1 MFSALIRQ
9 VSRQF
14 TIGLMLFFVAWG
26 VHALPGTEDE
36 IRERLVAAGQLC
48 RAGDDC
54 GVVVAAGPVEPRT
67 GEEVYTQYCFACHST
82 GVSGAPVIGDITAW
96 QPRIDKGN
104 DTLLGTMKNGIN
116 AMPPM
121 GTCMNC
127 SDDELLAS
135 LDHMVNS
142 AGQ

>member
-1 MFSALIRQ
+1 MFPKLSRQ
-9 VSRQF
+9 VDRQF
-14 TIGLMLFFVAWG
+14 TIGLCLVFLAWG
-26 VHALPGTEDE
+26 VNALPGTEDE
-36 IRERLVAAGQLC
+36 IRDRLVAAGKLC

-67 GEEVYTQYCFACHST
+67 GEEIYNQYCFACHST
-82 GVSGAPVIGDITAW
+82 GVSGAPVFGDLAAW
-96 QPRIDKGN
+96 QPRMDKGE

-127 SDDELLAS
+127 SDEELQAS
-135 LDHMVNS
+135 LHHMVNS
-142 AGQ
+142 GQ